1 MGKNERKLQV
11 LKILRD
17 GGITS
22 SELADTYSI
31 HPVTASRLLGNY
43 HHQGLLRRELQKE
56 PGGAPRGEYYYTISG
71 HGERKIQ
78 YLEEFFEPTFVAEP
92 GTVKVLS
99 GAMGLGGQDNRAM
112 AAWLQKKLNR

>member
-1 MGKNERKLQV
+1 VGKNERKLQV

-43 HHQGLLRRELQKE
+43 HHQGLLISY
-56 PGGAPRGEYYYTISG
+56 PG
-71 HGERKIQ
+71 
-78 YLEEFFEPTFVAEP
+78 
-92 GTVKVLS
+92 
-99 GAMGLGGQDNRAM
+99 
-112 AAWLQKKLNR
+112 W